1 MECELEIEEFCD
13 DGSDPEGYDIQMT
26 TMLDTQQGSVAKD
39 VVGWNDECKV
49 FCTELRRVL
58 NDYPNRVSN

>member
-26 TMLDTQQGSVAKD
+26 TMLDT
-39 VVGWNDECKV
+39 
-49 FCTELRRVL
+49 
-58 NDYPNRVSN
+58 